1 MRTVAPQQSF
11 TVFLQRIGVLM
22 GKHLNSADKGSIV
35 KGFDGFCDG
44 EILGEGEGF
53 AVGEGEGVGVGE
65 GEGDG
70 DDVTTEKLRA
80 YSLELPAL
88 SVALT

>member
-1 MRTVAPQQSF
+1 MNNTE
-11 TVFLQRIGVLM
+11 
-22 GKHLNSADKGSIV
+22 KGSML
-35 KGFDGFCDG
+35 KGFDGGCDG
-44 EILGEGEGF
+44 EILGEGEGEGF
-53 AVGEGEGVGVGE
+53 GVGEEEGFGVGE

-70 DDVTTEKLRA
+70 DDVTTEKLLV